1 MRGRDE
7 KSISD
12 NFLYMLKAKL
22 FKTRHFFAFA
32 RDIMSLR
39 PVICYLWKIKT
50 KSERENGKER
60 EIEREREKRDLPRD
74 MAENKCFI
82 YGYVTLYVVKFI

>member
-39 PVICYLWKIKT
+39 PVICYLWKIKN
-50 KSERENGKER
+50 KKWKRERERK
-60 EIEREREKRDLPRD
+60 REREKRDLPRD

-82 YGYVTLYVVKFI
+82 YGYVTLYVMKFI

>member
-39 PVICYLWKIKT
+39 PVICYLWKIKN
-50 KSERENGKER
+50 KKWKRERERER
-60 EIEREREKRDLPRD
+60 KREKRDLPRD

-82 YGYVTLYVVKFI
+82 YGYVTLYVMKFI

>member
-39 PVICYLWKIKT
+39 PVICYLWKIKN
-50 KSERENGKER
+50 KKWKRERER
-60 EIEREREKRDLPRD
+60 EREREKEKRESSYFLYPSL
-74 MAENKCFI
+74 
-82 YGYVTLYVVKFI
+82 YGVSVGQND

>member
-39 PVICYLWKIKT
+39 PVICYLWKIKN
-50 KSERENGKER
+50 KKWKR
-60 EIEREREKRDLPRD
+60 EIEREREKEKREICRGIWLKINASYMVMLP
-74 MAENKCFI
+74 
-82 YGYVTLYVVKFI
+82 YTL

>member
-39 PVICYLWKIKT
+39 PVICYLWKIKN
-50 KSERENGKER
+50 KKQKR
-60 EIEREREKRDLPRD
+60 EREREKEKREICRGIWLKK
-74 MAENKCFI
+74 MLHTWFI
-82 YGYVTLYVVKFI
+82 TLYFIEFI

>member
-39 PVICYLWKIKT
+39 PVICYLWKIKN
-50 KSERENGKER
+50 KKWKR
-60 EIEREREKRDLPRD
+60 ERERERDREKEKREICRGIWLKINASYMVMLP
-74 MAENKCFI
+74 
-82 YGYVTLYVVKFI
+82 YTL

>member
-39 PVICYLWKIKT
+39 PVICYLWKIKN
-50 KSERENGKER
+50 KKWKRERER
-60 EIEREREKRDLPRD
+60 EREREKRDLPRD

-82 YGYVTLYVVKFI
+82 YGYVTLYVIKFI

>member
-39 PVICYLWKIKT
+39 PVICYLWKIKN
-50 KSERENGKER
+50 KKWKRERER
-60 EIEREREKRDLPRD
+60 EREREKRDMPRD
-74 MAENKCFI
+74 IAENKCFI
-82 YGYVTLYVVKFI
+82 YGYVTLYVMKFI

>member
-39 PVICYLWKIKT
+39 PVICYLWKIKI
-50 KSERENGKER
+50 KSGREKER
-60 EIEREREKRDLPRD
+60 EREREKRDLPRD

-82 YGYVTLYVVKFI
+82 YGYVTLYVMKFI

>member
-39 PVICYLWKIKT
+39 PVICYLWKIKN
-50 KSERENGKER
+50 KNWKRECERDSEREGKRKER
-60 EIEREREKRDLPRD
+60 F
-74 MAENKCFI
+74 AEG
-82 YGYVTLYVVKFI
+82 YGSK

>member
-39 PVICYLWKIKT
+39 PVICYLWKIKN
-50 KSERENGKER
+50 KKWKRESERQ
-60 EIEREREKRDLPRD
+60 REREKRDLPRN

-82 YGYVTLYVVKFI
+82 YGYVT

>member
-39 PVICYLWKIKT
+39 PVICYLWKIKN
-50 KSERENGKER
+50 KKWKR
-60 EIEREREKRDLPRD
+60 ERERERKRKERF
-74 MAENKCFI
+74 AE
-82 YGYVTLYVVKFI
+82 GYC

>member
-39 PVICYLWKIKT
+39 PVICYLWKKM
-50 KSERENGKER
+50 KNGRERER
-60 EIEREREKRDLPRD
+60 EREREKRDLPKD
-74 MAENKCFI
+74 MAEKNAS
-82 YGYVTLYVVKFI
+82 YMVMLLYTL

>member
-39 PVICYLWKIKT
+39 PVICYLWKIKN
-50 KSERENGKER
+50 KKWKRERER
-60 EIEREREKRDLPRD
+60 EREREKEKREICRGIWLKINASYMVMLP
-74 MAENKCFI
+74 
-82 YGYVTLYVVKFI
+82 YTL

>member
-39 PVICYLWKIKT
+39 PVICYLWKIKN
-50 KSERENGKER
+50 KKWKRKR
-60 EIEREREKRDLPRD
+60 DRDRERERKRKERFAEK
-74 MAENKCFI
+74 
-82 YGYVTLYVVKFI
+82 YG

>member
-39 PVICYLWKIKT
+39 PVICYLWKIKN
-50 KSERENGKER
+50 KKWKR
-60 EIEREREKRDLPRD
+60 EREREKEKREICRGIWLKINASYMVMLP
-74 MAENKCFI
+74 
-82 YGYVTLYVVKFI
+82 YTL

>member
-39 PVICYLWKIKT
+39 PVICYLWKIKN
-50 KSERENGKER
+50 KKWKR
-60 EIEREREKRDLPRD
+60 EREREKEKREICRGIWLKINSSYMVMVP
-74 MAENKCFI
+74 
-82 YGYVTLYVVKFI
+82 YTL

>member
-22 FKTRHFFAFA
+22 FKTRHFFSFA

-39 PVICYLWKIKT
+39 PVICYLWKIKN
-50 KSERENGKER
+50 KKWKRERER
-60 EIEREREKRDLPRD
+60 EREREKEKREICRGIWLKINASYMVMLP
-74 MAENKCFI
+74 
-82 YGYVTLYVVKFI
+82 YTL

>member
-39 PVICYLWKIKT
+39 PVICYLWKIKN
-50 KSERENGKER
+50 KKRKRER
-60 EIEREREKRDLPRD
+60 EREREKEKREICRGIWLK
-74 MAENKCFI
+74 KCFI
-82 YGYVTLYVVKFI
+82 YGYITLYFIEFI

>member
-39 PVICYLWKIKT
+39 PVICYLWKIKN
-50 KSERENGKER
+50 KKWKRER
-60 EIEREREKRDLPRD
+60 EREREKEKREICRGIWLKINASYMVMLP
-74 MAENKCFI
+74 
-82 YGYVTLYVVKFI
+82 YTL